1 MPVMAGMKIFTKSE
15 KTRVAR
21 GGVMEFLLANH
32 PLDCP
37 ICDQGG
43 ECDLQDISEGYGYK
57 LSRFFEYKR
66 GVEDKNFGPLVKTT
80 MTRCIHCTR
89 CVRFTEEVAGDFHI
103 GTTGRGRATEITTYI
118 ENLLTN
124 ELSANVI
131 DLCPVG
137 ALTNLPYAFKAR
149 PWELKQTYSIDVFEP
164 IIPVIQI
171 DSRGAEVMRILPRV
185 NEDVNEEWIS
195 DKSRFAFDGAK
206 RQRLN
211 VPMVKDKNGNYVD
224 LKWEDALE
232 RASEVFSKTN
242 PKDISVM
249 IGDQA
254 CLESITAL
262 RDLMHRL
269 GVENLEFK
277 SNALKVDPSLRS
289 GYLMN
294 SRLRGVEDADL
305 LLLVGT
311 NPKIE
316 SPVFNARIR
325 KAVVKNNL
333 QVGLIGSAYDLNYD
347 YDHLGTSPKT
357 LIDILDGKHPFCSRI
372 SNVNYILVKFLVKT
386 AHDDSWFFSFR
397 TF

>member
-1 MPVMAGMKIFTKSE
+1 MPVMAGMRINTKSE
-15 KTRVAR
+15 KTKVAR

-43 ECDLQDISEGYGYK
+43 ECDLQDISEVYGYRQ
-57 LSRFFEYKR
+57 SRFFEFKR

-89 CVRFTEEVAGDFHI
+89 CVRFSEEVAGEFSL
-103 GTTGRGRATEITTYI
+103 GTTGRGRGTEIGTYI
-118 ENLLTN
+118 ENLLTH
-124 ELSANVI
+124 ELSANII

-149 PWELKQTYSIDVFEP
+149 PWELKSTHSIDVFEP
-164 IIPVIQI
+164 IIPSIQI

-185 NEDVNEEWIS
+185 NEEVNEEWIS
-195 DKSRFAFDGAK
+195 DKSRFAFDGVK

-211 VPMVKDKNGNYVD
+211 VPMIRGKNGEYTD
-224 LKWEDALE
+224 IKWDEALTIAAE
-232 RASEVFSKTN
+232 KLSSEN
-242 PKDISVM
+242 PAYISAI
-249 IGDQA
+249 IGDTA
-254 CLESITAL
+254 DCESIVSL
-262 RDLMHRL
+262 KDLMNRI
-269 GVENLEFK
+269 GVENLNLK
-277 SNALKVDPSLRS
+277 SDGLKLDPTFRS

-305 LLLVGT
+305 LLLIGT

-333 QVGLIGSAYDLNYD
+333 QVGLIGSSCDLTYE
-347 YDHLGTSPKT
+347 YDHLGVSPKT
-357 LIDILDGKHPFCSRI
+357 IIDLLDGKSPFCSKI
-372 SNVNYILVKFLVKT
+372 SNVRN
-386 AHDDSWFFSFR
+386 FFNFSPKCQ
-397 TF
+397 

>member
-1 MPVMAGMKIFTKSE
+1 MPVMAGMKINTKSE
-15 KTRVAR
+15 KTKVAR

-43 ECDLQDISEGYGYK
+43 ECDLQDISENYGYRH
-57 LSRFFEYKR
+57 SRMFDFKR
-66 GVEDKNFGPLVKTT
+66 GVEDKNFGPLVKTS

-89 CVRFTEEVAGDFHI
+89 CVRFTEEVAGNFDL

-118 ENLLTN
+118 ENLLAH

-149 PWELKQTYSIDVFEP
+149 PWELKQTHSIDIFEP

-185 NEDVNEEWIS
+185 NEEINEEWIS
-195 DKSRFAFDGAK
+195 DKSRFAFDGIK

-211 VPMVKDKNGNYVD
+211 VPMVRDNKGNFVD
-224 LKWEDALE
+224 VKWEEALE
-232 RASEVFSKTN
+232 KAAEVLSTVDK
-242 PKDISVM
+242 KDIAVM
-249 IGDQA
+249 IGDQSD
-254 CLESITAL
+254 CESITVL

-277 SNALKVDPSLRS
+277 SNALKVDPSYRS

-294 SRLRGVEDADL
+294 SRVRGVEDADL
-305 LLLVGT
+305 LLMIGT
-311 NPKIE
+311 NPKVE

-325 KAVVKNNL
+325 KAVIKNNL
-333 QVGLIGSAYDLNYD
+333 QVGLIGSQYDLTYD

-357 LIDILDGKHPFCSRI
+357 IIDLLDGKHPFSARI
-372 SNVNYILVKFLVKT
+372 SNVSFLKLYQKNNLEL
-386 AHDDSWFFSFR
+386 
-397 TF
+397 